1 MTSHRLVLILA
12 GAIAVAAI
20 AFAMILRH
28 VAAVPAPALMAMM
41 LGTYAAGLGIGGLA
55 LSRRG

>member
-28 VAAVPAPALMAMM
+28 TAFVPAPLLVAM
-41 LGTYAAGLGIGGLA
+41 LLCTYGLGLGIGGLA
-55 LSRRG
+55 FNRKG